1 MGKLAALANS
11 PTRAY
16 ARSAKRNAEG
26 VESPS
31 VRLPSV
37 SRTGG
42 MGLDRDSLSSMKVS
56 ELRTLCKEKGLLI
69 SGKKEELISRL
80 LGEKMPESP
89 PETKVI
95 SSSSEQDKD
104 DAIDRLLSRFESG
117 GEGEPEEVVV
127 ESEPEPV
134 EILEAEV
141 MEADIVEAEIE
152 SEAENDLDL
161 VLESDEEEIIPVTKK
176 PELILD
182 EEEEDAWTGGVIAD
196 ETEPALVAS
205 EIDSDA
211 EEASITITIPSLSS
225 IQFSPK
231 VIAAITISA
240 LILGAIVFSLF
251 MQKDSSFQARTLHY
265 GDSMEFNILSS
276 SIEVEGDDMV
286 AIFRDAAS
294 GPLDDACGELSA
306 NIVSGVGSISIRNGD
321 PADII
326 HPSDK
331 QYSGAVNALDA
342 FGRTHLTAE
351 KVIDHEMNID
361 LSGKTWRDEGE
372 CGTVGWILDDNN
384 LDMTT
389 RTWTDIGDK
398 QLIRTGTDLTIL
410 NSANQATNLEAT
422 TFGLESISG
431 LGVVSS
437 YVFLPLTPLDLYEF
451 FGDESLTSGT
461 TSEAG
466 SEWSWSVGKEIN
478 DNEHG
483 LVYPIS
489 MSHPEFDAC
498 NGHITINMLV
508 KSNAPWPVEQT
519 ANIVIDKNL
528 KSSDCGLI
536 ETSLSDAAI
545 PDGRITISFSMRA
558 VKGGI
563 SSGSTAIE
571 WLVDYTS
578 KPGPGEDRPGTSA
591 QRSWGAAMP
600 DESAIRSWD
609 LESALECTLANY
621 STSGVATAI
630 EQGGYVWRASTIVV
644 NSNIQWNMSWVT
656 EDERA
661 GWTVVEEDN
670 GGCSLIDDENMDDGT
685 VQWNRN
691 AIPETLTMNSLE
703 SRLLSSSRYPGLNM
717 HINDGTGGWGEGVE
731 YGYRLSVTQD
741 NEIFDL
747 IPISLGEGAVTVN
760 VEKSWTDGNNRNH
773 DVVCVMD
780 AENARLLGWYHFWAP
795 PN

>member
-1 MGKLAALANS
+1 MATS
-11 PTRAY
+11 HTRAY

-127 ESEPEPV
+127 ETEPEPV

-152 SEAENDLDL
+152 SEAGGDLDL
-161 VLESDEEEIIPVTKK
+161 VLASDEEELTPVTKK

-182 EEEEDAWTGGVIAD
+182 EEEEDAWTGDVIAD

-231 VIAAITISA
+231 VIAAVTISA

-251 MQKDSSFQARTLHY
+251 MQQDSSFQARNLHY

-410 NSANQATNLEAT
+410 DSENQATNLEAT

>member
-1 MGKLAALANS
+1 
-11 PTRAY
+11 
-16 ARSAKRNAEG
+16 
-26 VESPS
+26 
-31 VRLPSV
+31 
-37 SRTGG
+37 
-42 MGLDRDSLSSMKVS
+42 MGLDRDSLSTMKVS
-56 ELRTLCKEKGLLI
+56 ELRSLCKEKGLLI
-69 SGKKEELISRL
+69 SGKKEELIARL
-80 LGEKMPESP
+80 LGDKAPASTSEN
-89 PETKVI
+89 KVT

-104 DAIDRLLSRFESG
+104 DAIDRLLSRIESG
-117 GEGEPEEVVV
+117 GAGEPLEEVVESAPTPEEV
-127 ESEPEPV
+127 
-134 EILEAEV
+134 IEAEV
-141 MEADIVEAEIE
+141 FEADIVQAETEPHLDEEA
-152 SEAENDLDL
+152 DLF
-161 VLESDEEEIIPVTKK
+161 LESDEEEITPVTKQ

-182 EEEEDAWTGGVIAD
+182 EEEVDAWSGGVIAD
-196 ETEPALVAS
+196 ETEPTLVAS
-205 EIDSDA
+205 EIDLDT

-231 VIAAITISA
+231 VIAAVTISA
-240 LILGAIVFSLF
+240 LILGAIAFTFF
-251 MQKDSSFQARTLHY
+251 MQQDSSFQARTLHY
-265 GDSMEFNILSS
+265 GDSMQFDILSS
-276 SIEVEGDDMV
+276 SIDVEGDDMV

-321 PADII
+321 PANII

-351 KVIDHEMNID
+351 KVINHEMNID

-410 NSANQATNLEAT
+410 DSANQATNLEAT

-478 DNEHG
+478 DNDHG

-508 KSNAPWPVEQT
+508 KSNVPWPVEQT

-563 SSGSTAIE
+563 TSGSTAIE

-703 SRLLSSSRYPGLNM
+703 SRLLSSSRYPGLNT
-717 HINDGTGGWGEGVE
+717 HINDGSGGWDAGVE
-731 YGYRLSVTQD
+731 YGYRLSVTQE
-741 NEIFDL
+741 NEILDL

>member
-1 MGKLAALANS
+1 MATS
-11 PTRAY
+11 HTRAY

-127 ESEPEPV
+127 ETEPEPV

-152 SEAENDLDL
+152 SEAGDDLDL
-161 VLESDEEEIIPVTKK
+161 VLASDEEELTPVTKK

-182 EEEEDAWTGGVIAD
+182 EEEEDAWTGDVIAD

-231 VIAAITISA
+231 VIAAVTISA

-251 MQKDSSFQARTLHY
+251 MQQDSSFQARNLHY

-410 NSANQATNLEAT
+410 DSENQATNLEAT

-703 SRLLSSSRYPGLNM
+703 SRLLSSSRYPGLNI

>member
-1 MGKLAALANS
+1 
-11 PTRAY
+11 
-16 ARSAKRNAEG
+16 
-26 VESPS
+26 
-31 VRLPSV
+31 
-37 SRTGG
+37 

-95 SSSSEQDKD
+95 QSSSEQDKD
-104 DAIDRLLSRFESG
+104 EAIDRLLSRFESG
-117 GEGEPEEVVV
+117 GEGEAEEVAV
-127 ESEPEPV
+127 EIEPEPV

-152 SEAENDLDL
+152 LEAEDDLDL

-251 MQKDSSFQARTLHY
+251 MQQDSSFKARTLHY

-306 NIVSGVGSISIRNGD
+306 NIASGVGRISIRNGD

-361 LSGKTWRDEGE
+361 LRGKTWQDEGE

-508 KSNAPWPVEQT
+508 KSNVPWPVEQT

-563 SSGSTAIE
+563 NSGSTAIE

-717 HINDGTGGWGEGVE
+717 HINDGSGGWGDGVE

-760 VEKSWTDGNNRNH
+760 IEKSWTDGNNRNH

>member
-1 MGKLAALANS
+1 
-11 PTRAY
+11 
-16 ARSAKRNAEG
+16 
-26 VESPS
+26 
-31 VRLPSV
+31 
-37 SRTGG
+37 
-42 MGLDRDSLSSMKVS
+42 MGLDRDSLSTMKVS
-56 ELRTLCKEKGLLI
+56 ELRSLCKEKGLLI
-69 SGKKEELISRL
+69 SGKKEELIARL
-80 LGEKMPESP
+80 LGDKAPASTSEN
-89 PETKVI
+89 KVT

-104 DAIDRLLSRFESG
+104 DAIDRLLSRIESG
-117 GEGEPEEVVV
+117 GAGEPLEEVVESAPIPEEV
-127 ESEPEPV
+127 
-134 EILEAEV
+134 IEAEV
-141 MEADIVEAEIE
+141 FEADIVQAETEPHLDEEA
-152 SEAENDLDL
+152 DLF
-161 VLESDEEEIIPVTKK
+161 LESDEEEITPVTKQ

-182 EEEEDAWTGGVIAD
+182 EEEVDAWSGGVIAD
-196 ETEPALVAS
+196 ETEPTLVAS
-205 EIDSDA
+205 EIDSDT

-231 VIAAITISA
+231 VIAAVTISA
-240 LILGAIVFSLF
+240 LILGAIAFTFF
-251 MQKDSSFQARTLHY
+251 MQQDSSFQARTLHY
-265 GDSMEFNILSS
+265 GDSMQFDILSS
-276 SIEVEGDDMV
+276 SIDVEGDDMV

-321 PADII
+321 PANII

-351 KVIDHEMNID
+351 KVINHEMNID

-389 RTWTDIGDK
+389 RAWTDIGDK

-410 NSANQATNLEAT
+410 NSENQATNLEAT

-451 FGDESLTSGT
+451 FGDESLTSGAK
-461 TSEAG
+461 SEAG
-466 SEWSWSVGKEIN
+466 SEWSWSVDKEIN
-478 DNEHG
+478 DNDHG

-489 MSHPEFDAC
+489 MSHPEFDDC
-498 NGHITINMLV
+498 NGHIRIDMLV
-508 KSNAPWPVEQT
+508 KSNVPWPVEQT
-519 ANIVIDKNL
+519 ANIVIDKSQ

-545 PDGRITISFSMRA
+545 PDGRISISFKMRA
-558 VKGGI
+558 MKGGI
-563 SSGSTAIE
+563 NQGSNAID
-571 WLVDYTS
+571 WLADYTS

-600 DESAIRSWD
+600 DESTIRSWD

-630 EQGGYVWRASTIVV
+630 EQGGYVWSASTNVL
-644 NSNIQWNMSWVT
+644 NSNIRWNMSWVT

-670 GGCSLIDDENMDDGT
+670 GGCSLIDDDNMDDGT

-691 AIPETLTMNSLE
+691 AIPETLTMNLLE
-703 SRLLSSSRYPGLNM
+703 SRLLSSSRYPGLNT
-717 HINDGTGGWGEGVE
+717 HINDGTGGWDDGVE

-741 NEIFDL
+741 NEILDL
-747 IPISLGEGAVTVN
+747 IPINLGEGAVSVN
-760 VEKSWTDGNNRNH
+760 VQKSWTDGNNRNH

>member
-1 MGKLAALANS
+1 
-11 PTRAY
+11 
-16 ARSAKRNAEG
+16 
-26 VESPS
+26 
-31 VRLPSV
+31 
-37 SRTGG
+37 
-42 MGLDRDSLSSMKVS
+42 MGLDRDSLSTMKVS
-56 ELRTLCKEKGLLI
+56 ELRSLCKEKGLLI
-69 SGKKEELISRL
+69 SGKKEELIARL
-80 LGEKMPESP
+80 LGEKAPASTSENKL
-89 PETKVI
+89 T
-95 SSSSEQDKD
+95 SSISEQDKD
-104 DAIDRLLSRFESG
+104 DAIDRLLSRIESG
-117 GEGEPEEVVV
+117 GAGEPLEEVV
-127 ESEPEPV
+127 ESTPTPAEV
-134 EILEAEV
+134 IEAEV
-141 MEADIVEAEIE
+141 FEADIVQAETEPHLDEEA
-152 SEAENDLDL
+152 DLF
-161 VLESDEEEIIPVTKK
+161 LESDEEEITPVTKQ

-182 EEEEDAWTGGVIAD
+182 EEEVDAWSGGVIAD
-196 ETEPALVAS
+196 ETEPTLVAS
-205 EIDSDA
+205 EIDSDT

-231 VIAAITISA
+231 VIAAVTISA
-240 LILGAIVFSLF
+240 LILGAIAFTFF
-251 MQKDSSFQARTLHY
+251 MQQDSSFQARTLHY
-265 GDSMEFNILSS
+265 GDSMQFDILSS
-276 SIEVEGDDMV
+276 SIDVEGDDMV

-321 PADII
+321 PANII

-351 KVIDHEMNID
+351 KVINHEMNID

-389 RTWTDIGDK
+389 RAWTDIGDK

-410 NSANQATNLEAT
+410 NSENQATNLEAT

-451 FGDESLTSGT
+451 FGDESLTSGAK
-461 TSEAG
+461 SEAG
-466 SEWSWSVGKEIN
+466 SEWSWSVDKEIN
-478 DNEHG
+478 DNDHG

-489 MSHPEFDAC
+489 MSHPEFDDC
-498 NGHITINMLV
+498 NGHIRIDMLV
-508 KSNAPWPVEQT
+508 KSNVPWPVEQT
-519 ANIVIDKNL
+519 ANIVIDKSQ

-545 PDGRITISFSMRA
+545 PDGRISISFKMRA
-558 VKGGI
+558 MKGGI
-563 SSGSTAIE
+563 NQGSNAID
-571 WLVDYTS
+571 WLADYTS

-600 DESAIRSWD
+600 DESTIRSWD

-630 EQGGYVWRASTIVV
+630 EQGGYVWSASTNVL
-644 NSNIQWNMSWVT
+644 NSNIRWNMSWVT

-670 GGCSLIDDENMDDGT
+670 GGCSLIDDDNMDDGT

-703 SRLLSSSRYPGLNM
+703 SRLLSSSRYPGLNT
-717 HINDGTGGWGEGVE
+717 HINDGTGGWDDGVE

-741 NEIFDL
+741 NELLDL
-747 IPISLGEGAVTVN
+747 IPINLGEGAVSVN
-760 VEKSWTDGNNRNH
+760 VQKSWTDGNNRNH

>member
-1 MGKLAALANS
+1 
-11 PTRAY
+11 
-16 ARSAKRNAEG
+16 
-26 VESPS
+26 
-31 VRLPSV
+31 
-37 SRTGG
+37 
-42 MGLDRDSLSSMKVS
+42 MGLDRDSLSTMKVS
-56 ELRTLCKEKGLLI
+56 ELRSLCKEKGLLI
-69 SGKKEELISRL
+69 SGKKEELIARL
-80 LGEKMPESP
+80 LGEQATSISSES
-89 PETKVI
+89 KVN
-95 SSSSEQDKD
+95 SSSSEKDKD
-104 DAIDRLLSRFESG
+104 DAIDRLLSRIESG
-117 GEGEPEEVVV
+117 GAGEPLEEVV
-127 ESEPEPV
+127 ESAPIPAEV
-134 EILEAEV
+134 IEAEV
-141 MEADIVEAEIE
+141 IEADIVEAETE
-152 SEAENDLDL
+152 PHLDENADLF
-161 VLESDEEEIIPVTKK
+161 LESHEEETTPVTKQ

-182 EEEEDAWTGGVIAD
+182 EEEVDSWSGGVLAD
-196 ETEPALVAS
+196 ETEPTLVAS
-205 EIDSDA
+205 EIDSDT

-231 VIAAITISA
+231 VIAAVTISA
-240 LILGAIVFSLF
+240 LILGAIAFTFF
-251 MQKDSSFQARTLHY
+251 MQQDSSFQARTLHY
-265 GDSMEFNILSS
+265 GDSMQFDILSS
-276 SIEVEGDDMV
+276 SIDVEGDDMV

-321 PADII
+321 PANII

-351 KVIDHEMNID
+351 KVINHEMNID

-389 RTWTDIGDK
+389 RAWTDIGDK

-410 NSANQATNLEAT
+410 NSENQATNLEAT

-451 FGDESLTSGT
+451 FGDESLTSGAK
-461 TSEAG
+461 SEAG
-466 SEWSWSVGKEIN
+466 SEWSWSVDKEIN
-478 DNEHG
+478 DNDHG

-489 MSHPEFDAC
+489 MSHPEFDDC
-498 NGHITINMLV
+498 NGHIRIDMLV
-508 KSNAPWPVEQT
+508 KSNVPWPVEQT
-519 ANIVIDKNL
+519 ANIVIDKSQ

-545 PDGRITISFSMRA
+545 PDGRISISFKMRA
-558 VKGGI
+558 MKGGI
-563 SSGSTAIE
+563 NQGSNAID
-571 WLVDYTS
+571 WLADYTS

-600 DESAIRSWD
+600 DESTIRSWD

-621 STSGVATAI
+621 TTSGVATAI
-630 EQGGYVWRASTIVV
+630 EQGGYVWSASTNVL
-644 NSNIQWNMSWVT
+644 NSNIRWNMSWVT

-670 GGCSLIDDENMDDGT
+670 GGCSLIDDDNMDDGT

-703 SRLLSSSRYPGLNM
+703 SRLLSASRYPGLNT
-717 HINDGTGGWGEGVE
+717 HINDGTGGWDDGVE

-741 NEIFDL
+741 NEILDL
-747 IPISLGEGAVTVN
+747 IPINLGEGAVSVN
-760 VEKSWTDGNNRNH
+760 VQKSWTDGNNRNH

>member
-1 MGKLAALANS
+1 
-11 PTRAY
+11 
-16 ARSAKRNAEG
+16 
-26 VESPS
+26 
-31 VRLPSV
+31 
-37 SRTGG
+37 
-42 MGLDRDSLSSMKVS
+42 MGLDRDSLSTMKVS
-56 ELRTLCKEKGLLI
+56 ELRSLCKEKGLLI
-69 SGKKEELISRL
+69 SGKKEELIARL
-80 LGEKMPESP
+80 LGEKATSISSES
-89 PETKVI
+89 KVN
-95 SSSSEQDKD
+95 SSSSEKDKD
-104 DAIDRLLSRFESG
+104 DAIDRLLSRIESRG
-117 GEGEPEEVVV
+117 AGEPLEEVV
-127 ESEPEPV
+127 ESAPIPAEV
-134 EILEAEV
+134 IEAEV
-141 MEADIVEAEIE
+141 IEADIVEAETE
-152 SEAENDLDL
+152 PHLDENADLF
-161 VLESDEEEIIPVTKK
+161 LESHEEETTPVTKQ

-182 EEEEDAWTGGVIAD
+182 EEEVDSWSGGVLAD
-196 ETEPALVAS
+196 ETEPTLVAS
-205 EIDSDA
+205 EIDSDT

-231 VIAAITISA
+231 VIAAVTISA
-240 LILGAIVFSLF
+240 LILGAIAFTFF
-251 MQKDSSFQARTLHY
+251 MQQDSSFQARTLHY
-265 GDSMEFNILSS
+265 GDSMQFDILSS
-276 SIEVEGDDMV
+276 SIDVEGDDMV
-286 AIFRDAAS
+286 SIFRDAAS

-321 PADII
+321 PANII

-351 KVIDHEMNID
+351 KVINHEMNID

-389 RTWTDIGDK
+389 RAWTDIGDK

-410 NSANQATNLEAT
+410 NSENQATNLEAT

-451 FGDESLTSGT
+451 FGDESLTSGAK
-461 TSEAG
+461 SEAG
-466 SEWSWSVGKEIN
+466 SEWSWSVDKEIN
-478 DNEHG
+478 DNDHG

-489 MSHPEFDAC
+489 MSHPEFDDC
-498 NGHITINMLV
+498 NGHIRIDMLV
-508 KSNAPWPVEQT
+508 KSNVPWPVEQT
-519 ANIVIDKNL
+519 ANIVIDKSQ

-545 PDGRITISFSMRA
+545 PDGRISISFKMRA
-558 VKGGI
+558 MKGGI
-563 SSGSTAIE
+563 NQGSNAID

-600 DESAIRSWD
+600 DESSIRSWD

-621 STSGVATAI
+621 STSGVAVAI
-630 EQGGYVWRASTIVV
+630 EQGGYVWSASTNVV
-644 NSNIQWNMSWVT
+644 NSNIRWNMSWVT

-661 GWTVVEEDN
+661 GWTVVEEDS

-703 SRLLSSSRYPGLNM
+703 SRLLSASRYPGLNT
-717 HINDGTGGWGEGVE
+717 HINDGSGGWDDGVE

-741 NEIFDL
+741 NEILDL
-747 IPISLGEGAVTVN
+747 IPINLGEGAVSVN
-760 VEKSWTDGNNRNH
+760 VQKSWTDGNNRNH

-780 AENARLLGWYHFWAP
+780 AENARLLGWYHFWTP

>member
-1 MGKLAALANS
+1 
-11 PTRAY
+11 
-16 ARSAKRNAEG
+16 
-26 VESPS
+26 
-31 VRLPSV
+31 
-37 SRTGG
+37 
-42 MGLDRDSLSSMKVS
+42 MGLDRDSLSTMKVS
-56 ELRTLCKEKGLLI
+56 ELRSLCKEKGLLI
-69 SGKKEELISRL
+69 SGKKEELIARL
-80 LGEKMPESP
+80 LGDKAPASTSEN
-89 PETKVI
+89 KVT

-104 DAIDRLLSRFESG
+104 DAIDRLLSRIESG
-117 GEGEPEEVVV
+117 GAGESLEEVVESAPTPEEV
-127 ESEPEPV
+127 
-134 EILEAEV
+134 IEAEV
-141 MEADIVEAEIE
+141 FEADIVQAETEPHLDEEA
-152 SEAENDLDL
+152 DLF
-161 VLESDEEEIIPVTKK
+161 LESDEEEITPVTKQ

-182 EEEEDAWTGGVIAD
+182 EEEVDAWSGGVIAD
-196 ETEPALVAS
+196 ETEPTLVAS
-205 EIDSDA
+205 EIDLDT

-231 VIAAITISA
+231 VIAAVTISA
-240 LILGAIVFSLF
+240 LILGAIAFTFF
-251 MQKDSSFQARTLHY
+251 MQQDSSFQARTLHY
-265 GDSMEFNILSS
+265 GDSMQFDILSS
-276 SIEVEGDDMV
+276 SIDVEGDDMV

-321 PADII
+321 PANII

-351 KVIDHEMNID
+351 KVINHEMNID

-389 RTWTDIGDK
+389 RAWTDIGDK
-398 QLIRTGTDLTIL
+398 QLIRTGTDLTVL
-410 NSANQATNLEAT
+410 NSENQATNLEAT

-451 FGDESLTSGT
+451 FGDESLTSGAK
-461 TSEAG
+461 SEAG
-466 SEWSWSVGKEIN
+466 SEWSWSVDKEIN
-478 DNEHG
+478 DNDHG

-489 MSHPEFDAC
+489 MSHPEFDDC
-498 NGHITINMLV
+498 NGHIRIDMLV
-508 KSNAPWPVEQT
+508 KSNVPWPVEQT
-519 ANIVIDKNL
+519 ANIVIDKSQ

-545 PDGRITISFSMRA
+545 PDGRISISFKMRA
-558 VKGGI
+558 MKGGI
-563 SSGSTAIE
+563 NQGSNAID
-571 WLVDYTS
+571 WLADYTS

-600 DESAIRSWD
+600 DESTIRSWD

-630 EQGGYVWRASTIVV
+630 EQGGYVWSASTNVL
-644 NSNIQWNMSWVT
+644 NSNIRWNMSWVT

-670 GGCSLIDDENMDDGT
+670 GGCSLIDDDNMDDGT

-703 SRLLSSSRYPGLNM
+703 SRLLSSSRYPGLNT
-717 HINDGTGGWGEGVE
+717 HINDGTGGWDDGVE

-741 NEIFDL
+741 NEILDL
-747 IPISLGEGAVTVN
+747 IPINLGEGAVSVN
-760 VEKSWTDGNNRNH
+760 VQKSWTDGNNRNH

-795 PN
+795 PD

>member
-1 MGKLAALANS
+1 M
-11 PTRAY
+11 
-16 ARSAKRNAEG
+16 
-26 VESPS
+26 
-31 VRLPSV
+31 
-37 SRTGG
+37 
-42 MGLDRDSLSSMKVS
+42 
-56 ELRTLCKEKGLLI
+56 
-69 SGKKEELISRL
+69 
-80 LGEKMPESP
+80 
-89 PETKVI
+89 
-95 SSSSEQDKD
+95 
-104 DAIDRLLSRFESG
+104 
-117 GEGEPEEVVV
+117 
-127 ESEPEPV
+127 
-134 EILEAEV
+134 
-141 MEADIVEAEIE
+141 
-152 SEAENDLDL
+152 
-161 VLESDEEEIIPVTKK
+161 
-176 PELILD
+176 
-182 EEEEDAWTGGVIAD
+182 IAD

-251 MQKDSSFQARTLHY
+251 MQQDSSFKARTLHY

-372 CGTVGWILDDNN
+372 CGTVGWFLDDNN

-410 NSANQATNLEAT
+410 DSENQATNLEAT

-508 KSNAPWPVEQT
+508 KSNVPWPVEQT

-600 DESAIRSWD
+600 DESAIRSWE

>member
-1 MGKLAALANS
+1 
-11 PTRAY
+11 
-16 ARSAKRNAEG
+16 
-26 VESPS
+26 
-31 VRLPSV
+31 
-37 SRTGG
+37 
-42 MGLDRDSLSSMKVS
+42 MGLDRDSLSTMKVS
-56 ELRTLCKEKGLLI
+56 ELRSLCKEKGLLI
-69 SGKKEELISRL
+69 SGKKEELIARL
-80 LGEKMPESP
+80 LGEKAPASTSENKL
-89 PETKVI
+89 T

-104 DAIDRLLSRFESG
+104 DAIDRLLSRIESG
-117 GEGEPEEVVV
+117 GAGEPLEEVVESAPTPEEV
-127 ESEPEPV
+127 
-134 EILEAEV
+134 IEAEV
-141 MEADIVEAEIE
+141 FEADIVQAETEPHLDEEA
-152 SEAENDLDL
+152 DLF
-161 VLESDEEEIIPVTKK
+161 LESDEEEITPVTKQ

-182 EEEEDAWTGGVIAD
+182 EEEVDAWSGGVIAD
-196 ETEPALVAS
+196 ETEPTLLAS
-205 EIDSDA
+205 EIDSDT

-231 VIAAITISA
+231 VIAAVTISA
-240 LILGAIVFSLF
+240 LILGAIAFTFF
-251 MQKDSSFQARTLHY
+251 MQQDSSFQARTLHY
-265 GDSMEFNILSS
+265 GDSMQFDILSS
-276 SIEVEGDDMV
+276 SIDVEGDDMV

-321 PADII
+321 PANII

-351 KVIDHEMNID
+351 KVINHEMNID

-389 RTWTDIGDK
+389 RAWTDIGDK

-410 NSANQATNLEAT
+410 NSENQATNLEAT

-451 FGDESLTSGT
+451 FGDESLTSGAK
-461 TSEAG
+461 SEAG
-466 SEWSWSVGKEIN
+466 SEWSWSVDKEIN
-478 DNEHG
+478 DNDHG

-489 MSHPEFDAC
+489 MSHPEFDDC
-498 NGHITINMLV
+498 NGHIRIDMLV
-508 KSNAPWPVEQT
+508 KSNVPWPVEQT
-519 ANIVIDKNL
+519 ANIVIDKSQ

-545 PDGRITISFSMRA
+545 PDGRISISFKMRA
-558 VKGGI
+558 MKGGI
-563 SSGSTAIE
+563 NQGSNAID
-571 WLVDYTS
+571 WLADYTS

-600 DESAIRSWD
+600 DESTIRSWD

-630 EQGGYVWRASTIVV
+630 EQGGYVWSASTNVL
-644 NSNIQWNMSWVT
+644 NSNIRWNMSWVT

-670 GGCSLIDDENMDDGT
+670 GGCSLIDDDNMDDGT

-703 SRLLSSSRYPGLNM
+703 SRLLSSSRYPGLNT
-717 HINDGTGGWGEGVE
+717 HINDGTGGWDDGVE

-741 NEIFDL
+741 NEILDL
-747 IPISLGEGAVTVN
+747 IPINLGEGAVSVN
-760 VEKSWTDGNNRNH
+760 VQKSWTDGNNRNH

>member
-1 MGKLAALANS
+1 MRTY
-11 PTRAY
+11 P
-16 ARSAKRNAEG
+16 RSAKRNAEG

-56 ELRTLCKEKGLLI
+56 ELRTLCKEKGVLI
-69 SGKKEELISRL
+69 SGNKEELISRL
-80 LGEKMPESP
+80 LGDKMPESP

-117 GEGEPEEVVV
+117 GEGGPQEVAVETEPET
-127 ESEPEPV
+127 V
-134 EILEAEV
+134 EILEQEV
-141 MEADIVEAEIE
+141 MEADLIQAEIE
-152 SEAENDLDL
+152 SEAEDELDL
-161 VLESDEEEIIPVTKK
+161 VLESADEEITSVTKK

-182 EEEEDAWTGGVIAD
+182 EEEEDAWAGGVIAD
-196 ETEPALVAS
+196 ETELALVAS
-205 EIDSDA
+205 EIDSDV
-211 EEASITITIPSLSS
+211 EQASITITIPRLSS

-240 LILGAIVFSLF
+240 LILGAIGFTFF
-251 MQKDSSFQARTLHY
+251 MQQDSSFQARTLHY

-276 SIEVEGDDMV
+276 SIDVEGDDMV

-306 NIVSGVGSISIRNGD
+306 NIASGVGSISIRNGD

-372 CGTVGWILDDNN
+372 CGTVGWFLDDNN

-410 NSANQATNLEAT
+410 DSENQATNLEAT

-508 KSNAPWPVEQT
+508 KSNVPWPVEQN

-558 VKGGI
+558 VKSGI
-563 SSGSTAIE
+563 NSGSTAIE

-609 LESALECTLANY
+609 LEAALECTLANY
-621 STSGVATAI
+621 STSGVSTAI

-670 GGCSLIDDENMDDGT
+670 GFCSLIDDENMDDGT

-703 SRLLSSSRYPGLNM
+703 SRLLSSSRYPGLNL
-717 HINDGTGGWGEGVE
+717 HINDGSGGWGEGVE

-741 NEIFDL
+741 NEILDL

-773 DVVCVMD
+773 DVVCIMD

>member
-1 MGKLAALANS
+1 
-11 PTRAY
+11 
-16 ARSAKRNAEG
+16 
-26 VESPS
+26 
-31 VRLPSV
+31 
-37 SRTGG
+37 
-42 MGLDRDSLSSMKVS
+42 MGLDRDSLSTMKVS
-56 ELRTLCKEKGLLI
+56 ELRSLCKEKGLLI
-69 SGKKEELISRL
+69 SGKKEELIARL
-80 LGEKMPESP
+80 LGDKAPASTSEN
-89 PETKVI
+89 KVT

-104 DAIDRLLSRFESG
+104 DAIDRLLSRIESG
-117 GEGEPEEVVV
+117 GAGEPLEEVVESAPTPEEV
-127 ESEPEPV
+127 
-134 EILEAEV
+134 IEAEV
-141 MEADIVEAEIE
+141 FEADIVQAETEPHLDEEA
-152 SEAENDLDL
+152 DLF
-161 VLESDEEEIIPVTKK
+161 LESDEEEITPVTKQ

-182 EEEEDAWTGGVIAD
+182 EEEVDAWSGGVIAD
-196 ETEPALVAS
+196 ETEPTLVAS
-205 EIDSDA
+205 EIDSDT
-211 EEASITITIPSLSS
+211 EEASITITIPSFSS

-231 VIAAITISA
+231 VIAAVTISA
-240 LILGAIVFSLF
+240 LILGAIAFTFF
-251 MQKDSSFQARTLHY
+251 MQQDSSFQARTLHY
-265 GDSMEFNILSS
+265 GDSMQFDILSS
-276 SIEVEGDDMV
+276 SIDVEGDDMV

-321 PADII
+321 PANII

-351 KVIDHEMNID
+351 KVINHEMNID

-389 RTWTDIGDK
+389 RAWTDIGDK

-410 NSANQATNLEAT
+410 NSENQATNLEAT

-451 FGDESLTSGT
+451 FGDESLTSGAK
-461 TSEAG
+461 SEAG
-466 SEWSWSVGKEIN
+466 SEWSWSVDKEIN
-478 DNEHG
+478 DNDHG

-489 MSHPEFDAC
+489 MSHPEFDDC
-498 NGHITINMLV
+498 NGHIRIDMLV
-508 KSNAPWPVEQT
+508 KSNVPWPVEQT
-519 ANIVIDKNL
+519 ANIVIDKSQ

-545 PDGRITISFSMRA
+545 PDGRISISFKMRA
-558 VKGGI
+558 MKGGI
-563 SSGSTAIE
+563 NQGSNAID
-571 WLVDYTS
+571 WLADYTS

-600 DESAIRSWD
+600 DESTIRSWD

-630 EQGGYVWRASTIVV
+630 EQGGYVWSASTNVL
-644 NSNIQWNMSWVT
+644 NSNIRWNMSWVT

-670 GGCSLIDDENMDDGT
+670 GGCSLIDDDNMDDGT

-703 SRLLSSSRYPGLNM
+703 SRLLSSSRYPGLNT
-717 HINDGTGGWGEGVE
+717 HINDGTGGWDDGVE

-741 NEIFDL
+741 NEILDL
-747 IPISLGEGAVTVN
+747 IPINLGEGAVSVN
-760 VEKSWTDGNNRNH
+760 VQKSWTDGNNRNH

>member
-1 MGKLAALANS
+1 MRTY
-11 PTRAY
+11 P
-16 ARSAKRNAEG
+16 RSAKRNAEG

-56 ELRTLCKEKGLLI
+56 ELRTLCKEKGVLI
-69 SGKKEELISRL
+69 SGNKEELISRL
-80 LGEKMPESP
+80 LGDKMPESP
-89 PETKVI
+89 PESKVI

-117 GEGEPEEVVV
+117 GEGGPQEVAVETEPET
-127 ESEPEPV
+127 V
-134 EILEAEV
+134 EILEQEV
-141 MEADIVEAEIE
+141 MEADLIQAEIE
-152 SEAENDLDL
+152 SEAEDELDL
-161 VLESDEEEIIPVTKK
+161 VLESADEEITSVTKK

-182 EEEEDAWTGGVIAD
+182 EEEEDAWAGGVIAD
-196 ETEPALVAS
+196 ETELALVAS
-205 EIDSDA
+205 EIDSDV
-211 EEASITITIPSLSS
+211 EQASITITIPRLSS

-240 LILGAIVFSLF
+240 LILGAIGFTFF
-251 MQKDSSFQARTLHY
+251 MQQDSSFQARTLHY

-276 SIEVEGDDMV
+276 SIDVEGDDMV

-306 NIVSGVGSISIRNGD
+306 NIASGVGSISIRNGD

-372 CGTVGWILDDNN
+372 CGTVGWFLDDNN

-410 NSANQATNLEAT
+410 DSENQATNLEAT

-508 KSNAPWPVEQT
+508 KSNVPWPVEQN

-558 VKGGI
+558 VKSGI
-563 SSGSTAIE
+563 NSGSTAIE

-609 LESALECTLANY
+609 LEAALECTLANY
-621 STSGVATAI
+621 STSGVSTAI

-656 EDERA
+656 EDESA

-703 SRLLSSSRYPGLNM
+703 SRLLSSSRYPGLNL
-717 HINDGTGGWGEGVE
+717 HINDGSGGWGEGVE

-741 NEIFDL
+741 NEILDL

-773 DVVCVMD
+773 DVVCIMD

>member
-1 MGKLAALANS
+1 
-11 PTRAY
+11 
-16 ARSAKRNAEG
+16 
-26 VESPS
+26 
-31 VRLPSV
+31 
-37 SRTGG
+37 
-42 MGLDRDSLSSMKVS
+42 MGLDRDSLSTMKVS
-56 ELRTLCKEKGLLI
+56 ELRSLCKEKGLLI
-69 SGKKEELISRL
+69 SGKKEELIARL
-80 LGEKMPESP
+80 LGGKAPASTSEN
-89 PETKVI
+89 KVT

-104 DAIDRLLSRFESG
+104 DAIDRLLSRIESG
-117 GEGEPEEVVV
+117 GAGEPLEEVVESAPTPEEV
-127 ESEPEPV
+127 
-134 EILEAEV
+134 IEAEV
-141 MEADIVEAEIE
+141 FEADIVQAETE
-152 SEAENDLDL
+152 PHLDDEDDLF
-161 VLESDEEEIIPVTKK
+161 LESDEEEITPVTKQ

-182 EEEEDAWTGGVIAD
+182 EEEVDAWSGGVIAD
-196 ETEPALVAS
+196 ETEPTLVAS
-205 EIDSDA
+205 EIDSDTK
-211 EEASITITIPSLSS
+211 EASITITIPSLSS

-231 VIAAITISA
+231 VIAAVTISA
-240 LILGAIVFSLF
+240 LILGAIAFTFF
-251 MQKDSSFQARTLHY
+251 MQQDSSFQARTLHY
-265 GDSMEFNILSS
+265 GDSMQFDILSS
-276 SIEVEGDDMV
+276 SIDVEGDDMV

-321 PADII
+321 PANII

-351 KVIDHEMNID
+351 KVINHEMNID

-389 RTWTDIGDK
+389 RAWTDIGDK

-410 NSANQATNLEAT
+410 NSENQATNLEAT

-451 FGDESLTSGT
+451 FGDESLTSGAK
-461 TSEAG
+461 SEAG
-466 SEWSWSVGKEIN
+466 SEWSWSVDKEIN
-478 DNEHG
+478 DNDHG

-489 MSHPEFDAC
+489 MSHPEFDDC
-498 NGHITINMLV
+498 NGHIRIDMLV
-508 KSNAPWPVEQT
+508 KSNVPWPVEQT
-519 ANIVIDKNL
+519 ANIVIDKSQ

-545 PDGRITISFSMRA
+545 PDGRISISFKMRA
-558 VKGGI
+558 MKGGI
-563 SSGSTAIE
+563 NQGSNAID

-600 DESAIRSWD
+600 DESTIRSWD

-630 EQGGYVWRASTIVV
+630 EQGGYVWSASTNVL
-644 NSNIQWNMSWVT
+644 NTNIRWNMSWVT

-670 GGCSLIDDENMDDGT
+670 GGCSLIDDDNMDDGT

-703 SRLLSSSRYPGLNM
+703 SRLLSSSRYPGLNT
-717 HINDGTGGWGEGVE
+717 HINDGTGGWDDGVE

-741 NEIFDL
+741 NEILDL
-747 IPISLGEGAVTVN
+747 IPINLGEGAVSVN
-760 VEKSWTDGNNRNH
+760 IQKSWTDGNNRNH

>member
-1 MGKLAALANS
+1 
-11 PTRAY
+11 
-16 ARSAKRNAEG
+16 
-26 VESPS
+26 
-31 VRLPSV
+31 
-37 SRTGG
+37 
-42 MGLDRDSLSSMKVS
+42 MGLDRDSLSTMKVS
-56 ELRTLCKEKGLLI
+56 ELRSLCKEKGLLI
-69 SGKKEELISRL
+69 SGKKEELIARL
-80 LGEKMPESP
+80 LGDKAPASTSEN
-89 PETKVI
+89 KVT

-104 DAIDRLLSRFESG
+104 DAIDRLLSRIESG
-117 GEGEPEEVVV
+117 GAGESLEEVVESAPTPEEV
-127 ESEPEPV
+127 
-134 EILEAEV
+134 IEAEV
-141 MEADIVEAEIE
+141 FEADIVQAETE
-152 SEAENDLDL
+152 PHLDEGADLF
-161 VLESDEEEIIPVTKK
+161 LESDEEEITPVTKQ

-182 EEEEDAWTGGVIAD
+182 EEEVDAWSGGVIAD
-196 ETEPALVAS
+196 ETEPTLVAS
-205 EIDSDA
+205 EIDSDT

-231 VIAAITISA
+231 VIAAVTISA
-240 LILGAIVFSLF
+240 LILGAIAFTFF
-251 MQKDSSFQARTLHY
+251 MQQDSSFQARTLHY
-265 GDSMEFNILSS
+265 GDSMQFDILSS
-276 SIEVEGDDMV
+276 SIDVEGDDMV
-286 AIFRDAAS
+286 SIFRDAAS

-321 PADII
+321 PANII

-351 KVIDHEMNID
+351 KVINHEMNID

-389 RTWTDIGDK
+389 RAWTDIGDK

-410 NSANQATNLEAT
+410 NSENQATNLEAT

-451 FGDESLTSGT
+451 FGDESLTSGAK
-461 TSEAG
+461 SEAG
-466 SEWSWSVGKEIN
+466 SEWSWSVDKEIN
-478 DNEHG
+478 DNDHG

-489 MSHPEFDAC
+489 MSHPEFDDC
-498 NGHITINMLV
+498 NGHIRIDMLV
-508 KSNAPWPVEQT
+508 KSNVPWPVEQT
-519 ANIVIDKNL
+519 ANIVIDKSQ

-545 PDGRITISFSMRA
+545 PDGRISISFKMRA
-558 VKGGI
+558 MKGGI
-563 SSGSTAIE
+563 NQGSNAID

-600 DESAIRSWD
+600 DESSIRSWD

-621 STSGVATAI
+621 TTSGVATAI
-630 EQGGYVWRASTIVV
+630 EQGGYVWSASTNVL
-644 NSNIQWNMSWVT
+644 NSNIRWNMSWVT

-670 GGCSLIDDENMDDGT
+670 GGCSLIDDDNMDDGT

-703 SRLLSSSRYPGLNM
+703 SRLLSSSRYPGLNT
-717 HINDGTGGWGEGVE
+717 HINDGTGGWDDGVE

-741 NEIFDL
+741 NEILDL
-747 IPISLGEGAVTVN
+747 IPINLGEGAVSVN
-760 VEKSWTDGNNRNH
+760 VQKSWTDGNNRNH

>member
-1 MGKLAALANS
+1 
-11 PTRAY
+11 
-16 ARSAKRNAEG
+16 
-26 VESPS
+26 
-31 VRLPSV
+31 
-37 SRTGG
+37 
-42 MGLDRDSLSSMKVS
+42 MGLDRDSLSTMKVS
-56 ELRTLCKEKGLLI
+56 ELRSLCKEKGLLI
-69 SGKKEELISRL
+69 SGKKEELIARL
-80 LGEKMPESP
+80 LGDKAPASTSEN
-89 PETKVI
+89 KVT

-104 DAIDRLLSRFESG
+104 DAIDRLLSRIESG
-117 GEGEPEEVVV
+117 GAGESLEEVVESAPTPEEV
-127 ESEPEPV
+127 
-134 EILEAEV
+134 IEAEV
-141 MEADIVEAEIE
+141 FEADIVQAEIE
-152 SEAENDLDL
+152 PHLDEEDDLF
-161 VLESDEEEIIPVTKK
+161 LESDEEEITPLTKQ

-182 EEEEDAWTGGVIAD
+182 EEEVDAWSGGVIAD
-196 ETEPALVAS
+196 EIEPTLVAS
-205 EIDSDA
+205 EIDSDT

-231 VIAAITISA
+231 VIAAVTISA
-240 LILGAIVFSLF
+240 LILGAIAFTFF
-251 MQKDSSFQARTLHY
+251 MQQDSSFQARTLHY
-265 GDSMEFNILSS
+265 GDSMQFDILSS
-276 SIEVEGDDMV
+276 SIDVEGDDMV

-321 PADII
+321 PANII

-351 KVIDHEMNID
+351 KVINHEMNID

-389 RTWTDIGDK
+389 RAWTDIGDK

-410 NSANQATNLEAT
+410 NSENQATNLEAT

-451 FGDESLTSGT
+451 FGDESLTSGAK
-461 TSEAG
+461 SEAG
-466 SEWSWSVGKEIN
+466 SEWSWSVDKEIN
-478 DNEHG
+478 DNDHG

-489 MSHPEFDAC
+489 MSHPEFDDC
-498 NGHITINMLV
+498 NGHIRIDMLV
-508 KSNAPWPVEQT
+508 KSNVPWPVEQT
-519 ANIVIDKNL
+519 ANIVIDKSQ

-545 PDGRITISFSMRA
+545 PDGRISISFKMRA
-558 VKGGI
+558 MKGGI
-563 SSGSTAIE
+563 NQGSNAID
-571 WLVDYTS
+571 WLADYTS
-578 KPGPGEDRPGTSA
+578 KPGLVKIDLALVPRGLGVLLCQMKAPLGHGTLSLP
-591 QRSWGAAMP
+591 WN
-600 DESAIRSWD
+600 
-609 LESALECTLANY
+609 ALFANY

-630 EQGGYVWRASTIVV
+630 EQGGYVWSASTNVL
-644 NSNIQWNMSWVT
+644 NSNIRWNMSWVT

-670 GGCSLIDDENMDDGT
+670 GGCSLIDDDNMDDGT

-703 SRLLSSSRYPGLNM
+703 SRLLSSSRYPGLNT
-717 HINDGTGGWGEGVE
+717 HINDGTGGWDDGVE

-741 NEIFDL
+741 NEILDL
-747 IPISLGEGAVTVN
+747 IPINLGEGAVSVN
-760 VEKSWTDGNNRNH
+760 VQKSWTDGNNRNH

>member
-1 MGKLAALANS
+1 
-11 PTRAY
+11 
-16 ARSAKRNAEG
+16 
-26 VESPS
+26 
-31 VRLPSV
+31 
-37 SRTGG
+37 
-42 MGLDRDSLSSMKVS
+42 MGLDRDSLSTMKVS
-56 ELRTLCKEKGLLI
+56 ELRSLCKEKGLLI
-69 SGKKEELISRL
+69 SGKKEELIARL
-80 LGEKMPESP
+80 LGEKATSISSES
-89 PETKVI
+89 KVN
-95 SSSSEQDKD
+95 SSSSEKDKD
-104 DAIDRLLSRFESG
+104 DAIDRLLSRIESG
-117 GEGEPEEVVV
+117 GAGEPLEEVV
-127 ESEPEPV
+127 ESAPTPAEV
-134 EILEAEV
+134 IEAEV
-141 MEADIVEAEIE
+141 IEADIVEAETE
-152 SEAENDLDL
+152 PHLDENADLF
-161 VLESDEEEIIPVTKK
+161 LESHEEETTPVTKQ

-182 EEEEDAWTGGVIAD
+182 EEEVDSWSGGVLAD
-196 ETEPALVAS
+196 ETEPTLVAS
-205 EIDSDA
+205 EIDSDT

-231 VIAAITISA
+231 VIAAVTISA
-240 LILGAIVFSLF
+240 LILGAIAFTFF
-251 MQKDSSFQARTLHY
+251 MQQDSSFQARTLHY
-265 GDSMEFNILSS
+265 GDSMQFDILSS
-276 SIEVEGDDMV
+276 SIDVEGDDMV

-321 PADII
+321 PANII

-351 KVIDHEMNID
+351 KVINHEMNID

-389 RTWTDIGDK
+389 RAWTDIGDK
-398 QLIRTGTDLTIL
+398 QLIRTSTDLTIL
-410 NSANQATNLEAT
+410 NSENQATNLEAT

-451 FGDESLTSGT
+451 FGDESLTSGAK
-461 TSEAG
+461 SEAG
-466 SEWSWSVGKEIN
+466 SEWSWSVDKEIN
-478 DNEHG
+478 DNDHG

-489 MSHPEFDAC
+489 MSHPEFDDC
-498 NGHITINMLV
+498 NGHIRIDMLV
-508 KSNAPWPVEQT
+508 KSNVPWPVEQT
-519 ANIVIDKNL
+519 ANIVIDKSQ

-545 PDGRITISFSMRA
+545 PDGRISISFKMRA
-558 VKGGI
+558 MKGGI
-563 SSGSTAIE
+563 NQGSNAID
-571 WLVDYTS
+571 WLADYTS

-600 DESAIRSWD
+600 DESTIRSWD

-630 EQGGYVWRASTIVV
+630 EQGGYVWSASTNVL
-644 NSNIQWNMSWVT
+644 NTNIRWNMSWVT

-670 GGCSLIDDENMDDGT
+670 GGCSLIDDDNMDDGT

-703 SRLLSSSRYPGLNM
+703 SRLLSSSRYPGLNT
-717 HINDGTGGWGEGVE
+717 HINDGTGGWDEGVE

-741 NEIFDL
+741 NEILDL
-747 IPISLGEGAVTVN
+747 IPINLGEGAVSVN
-760 VEKSWTDGNNRNH
+760 IQKSWTDGNNRNH

>member
-1 MGKLAALANS
+1 
-11 PTRAY
+11 
-16 ARSAKRNAEG
+16 
-26 VESPS
+26 
-31 VRLPSV
+31 
-37 SRTGG
+37 
-42 MGLDRDSLSSMKVS
+42 MGLDRDSLSTMKVS
-56 ELRTLCKEKGLLI
+56 QLRSLCKEKGLLI
-69 SGKKEELISRL
+69 SGKKEELIARL
-80 LGEKMPESP
+80 LGEKAPASTSENKL
-89 PETKVI
+89 T

-104 DAIDRLLSRFESG
+104 DAIDRLLSRIESG
-117 GEGEPEEVVV
+117 GAGEPLEEVV
-127 ESEPEPV
+127 ESTPTSAEV
-134 EILEAEV
+134 IEAEV
-141 MEADIVEAEIE
+141 IEADIVQVETEPHLDEDA
-152 SEAENDLDL
+152 DLF
-161 VLESDEEEIIPVTKK
+161 LESDEEEITPVTKQ

-182 EEEEDAWTGGVIAD
+182 EEEVDAWSGGVIAD
-196 ETEPALVAS
+196 ETEPTLLAS
-205 EIDSDA
+205 EIDSDT
-211 EEASITITIPSLSS
+211 EQASITITIPSLSS

-231 VIAAITISA
+231 VIAAVTISA
-240 LILGAIVFSLF
+240 LILGAIAFTFFV
-251 MQKDSSFQARTLHY
+251 QQDSSFQARTLHY
-265 GDSMEFNILSS
+265 GDSMQFDILSS
-276 SIEVEGDDMV
+276 SIDVEGDDMV

-321 PADII
+321 PANII

-351 KVIDHEMNID
+351 KVINHEMNID

-389 RTWTDIGDK
+389 RAWTDIGDK

-410 NSANQATNLEAT
+410 NSENQATNLEAT

-451 FGDESLTSGT
+451 FGDESLTSGAK
-461 TSEAG
+461 SEAG
-466 SEWSWSVGKEIN
+466 SEWSWSVDKEIN
-478 DNEHG
+478 DNDHG

-489 MSHPEFDAC
+489 MSHPEFDDC
-498 NGHITINMLV
+498 NGHIRIDMLV
-508 KSNAPWPVEQT
+508 KSNVPWPVEQT
-519 ANIVIDKNL
+519 ANIVIDKSQ

-545 PDGRITISFSMRA
+545 PDGRISISFKMRA
-558 VKGGI
+558 MKGGI
-563 SSGSTAIE
+563 NQGSNAID
-571 WLVDYTS
+571 WLADYTS

-600 DESAIRSWD
+600 DESTIRSWD

-630 EQGGYVWRASTIVV
+630 EQGGYVWSASTNVL
-644 NSNIQWNMSWVT
+644 NSNIRWNMSWVT

-670 GGCSLIDDENMDDGT
+670 GGCSLIDDDNMDDGT

-691 AIPETLTMNSLE
+691 AIPETLTMNLLE
-703 SRLLSSSRYPGLNM
+703 SRLLSSSRYPGLNT
-717 HINDGTGGWGEGVE
+717 HINDGTGGWDDGVE

-741 NEIFDL
+741 NEILDL
-747 IPISLGEGAVTVN
+747 IPINLGEGAVSVN
-760 VEKSWTDGNNRNH
+760 VQKSWTDGNNRNH

-795 PN
+795 SN

>member
-1 MGKLAALANS
+1 M
-11 PTRAY
+11 
-16 ARSAKRNAEG
+16 
-26 VESPS
+26 
-31 VRLPSV
+31 RLPSV

-80 LGEKMPESP
+80 LGEKIPESP

-95 SSSSEQDKD
+95 TSSSEQDKD

-117 GEGEPEEVVV
+117 GEGGAEEEAV
-127 ESEPEPV
+127 EIEPEPV

-182 EEEEDAWTGGVIAD
+182 EEEEDAWTGGVISD

-251 MQKDSSFQARTLHY
+251 MQQDSSFKARTLHY

-306 NIVSGVGSISIRNGD
+306 NIASGVGRISIRNGD

-361 LSGKTWRDEGE
+361 LRGKTWQDEGE

-451 FGDESLTSGT
+451 FGDESLTSGA

-508 KSNAPWPVEQT
+508 KSNVPWPVEQT

-563 SSGSTAIE
+563 NSGSTAIE

-661 GWTVVEEDN
+661 GWTVVEENN

-717 HINDGTGGWGEGVE
+717 HINDGSGGWGDGVE

>member
-1 MGKLAALANS
+1 MRTY
-11 PTRAY
+11 P
-16 ARSAKRNAEG
+16 RSAKRNAEG

-56 ELRTLCKEKGLLI
+56 ELRTLCKEKGVLI
-69 SGKKEELISRL
+69 SGNKEELISRL
-80 LGEKMPESP
+80 LGDKMPESP

-117 GEGEPEEVVV
+117 GEGGPQEVAVETEPET
-127 ESEPEPV
+127 V
-134 EILEAEV
+134 EILEQEV
-141 MEADIVEAEIE
+141 MEADLIQAEIE
-152 SEAENDLDL
+152 SEAEDELDL
-161 VLESDEEEIIPVTKK
+161 VLESADEEITSVTKK

-182 EEEEDAWTGGVIAD
+182 EEEEDAWAGGVIAD
-196 ETEPALVAS
+196 ETELALVAS
-205 EIDSDA
+205 EIDSDV
-211 EEASITITIPSLSS
+211 EQASITITIPRLSS

-240 LILGAIVFSLF
+240 LILGAIGFTFF
-251 MQKDSSFQARTLHY
+251 MQQDSSFQARTLHY

-276 SIEVEGDDMV
+276 SIDVEGDDMV

-306 NIVSGVGSISIRNGD
+306 NIASGVGSISIRNGD

-372 CGTVGWILDDNN
+372 CGTVGWFLDDNN

-410 NSANQATNLEAT
+410 DSENQATNLEAT

-508 KSNAPWPVEQT
+508 KSNVPWPVEQN

-558 VKGGI
+558 VKSGI
-563 SSGSTAIE
+563 NSGSTAIE

-609 LESALECTLANY
+609 LEAALECTLANY
-621 STSGVATAI
+621 STSGVSTAI

-656 EDERA
+656 EDESA

-703 SRLLSSSRYPGLNM
+703 SRLLSSSRYPGLNL
-717 HINDGTGGWGEGVE
+717 HINDGSGGWGEGVE

-741 NEIFDL
+741 NEILDL

-773 DVVCVMD
+773 DVVCIMD

>member
-1 MGKLAALANS
+1 
-11 PTRAY
+11 
-16 ARSAKRNAEG
+16 
-26 VESPS
+26 
-31 VRLPSV
+31 
-37 SRTGG
+37 
-42 MGLDRDSLSSMKVS
+42 MGLDRDSLSTMKVS
-56 ELRTLCKEKGLLI
+56 ELRSLCKEKGLLI
-69 SGKKEELISRL
+69 SGKKEELIARL
-80 LGEKMPESP
+80 LGDKAPASTSEN
-89 PETKVI
+89 KVT
-95 SSSSEQDKD
+95 SSSSEKDKD
-104 DAIDRLLSRFESG
+104 DAIDRLLSRIESG
-117 GEGEPEEVVV
+117 GAGEPLEEVV
-127 ESEPEPV
+127 ESAPTPAEV
-134 EILEAEV
+134 IEAEV
-141 MEADIVEAEIE
+141 IEADIVEAETE
-152 SEAENDLDL
+152 PHLDENADLF
-161 VLESDEEEIIPVTKK
+161 LESHEEETTPVTKQ

-182 EEEEDAWTGGVIAD
+182 EEEVDSWSGGILAD
-196 ETEPALVAS
+196 ETEPTLVAS
-205 EIDSDA
+205 EIDSDT

-231 VIAAITISA
+231 VIAAVTISA
-240 LILGAIVFSLF
+240 LILGAIAFTFF
-251 MQKDSSFQARTLHY
+251 MQQDSSFQARTLHY
-265 GDSMEFNILSS
+265 GDSMQFDILSS
-276 SIEVEGDDMV
+276 SIDVEGDDMV

-321 PADII
+321 PANII

-351 KVIDHEMNID
+351 KVINHEMNID

-389 RTWTDIGDK
+389 RAWTDIGDK

-410 NSANQATNLEAT
+410 NSENQATNLEAT

-451 FGDESLTSGT
+451 FGDESLTSGAK
-461 TSEAG
+461 SEAG
-466 SEWSWSVGKEIN
+466 SEWSWSVDKEIN
-478 DNEHG
+478 DNDHG

-489 MSHPEFDAC
+489 MSHPEFDDC
-498 NGHITINMLV
+498 NGHIRIDMLV
-508 KSNAPWPVEQT
+508 KSNVPWPVEQT
-519 ANIVIDKNL
+519 ANIVIDKSQ

-545 PDGRITISFSMRA
+545 PDGRISISFKMRA
-558 VKGGI
+558 MKGGI
-563 SSGSTAIE
+563 NQGSNAID
-571 WLVDYTS
+571 WLADYTS

-600 DESAIRSWD
+600 DESTIRSWD

-630 EQGGYVWRASTIVV
+630 EQGGYVWSASTNVL
-644 NSNIQWNMSWVT
+644 NSNIRWNMSWVT

-670 GGCSLIDDENMDDGT
+670 GGCSLIDDDNMDDGT

-703 SRLLSSSRYPGLNM
+703 SRLLSSSRYPGLNT
-717 HINDGTGGWGEGVE
+717 HINDGTGGWDDGVE

-741 NEIFDL
+741 NEILDL
-747 IPISLGEGAVTVN
+747 IPINLGEGAVSVN
-760 VEKSWTDGNNRNH
+760 VQKSWTDGNNRNH

>member
-1 MGKLAALANS
+1 
-11 PTRAY
+11 
-16 ARSAKRNAEG
+16 
-26 VESPS
+26 
-31 VRLPSV
+31 
-37 SRTGG
+37 
-42 MGLDRDSLSSMKVS
+42 MGLDRDSLSTMKVS
-56 ELRTLCKEKGLLI
+56 ELRSLCKEKGLLI
-69 SGKKEELISRL
+69 SGKKEELIARL
-80 LGEKMPESP
+80 LGEQATSISSES
-89 PETKVI
+89 KVN
-95 SSSSEQDKD
+95 SSSSEKDKD
-104 DAIDRLLSRFESG
+104 DAIDRLLSRIESG
-117 GEGEPEEVVV
+117 GAGEPLEEVV
-127 ESEPEPV
+127 ESAPIPAEV
-134 EILEAEV
+134 IEAEV
-141 MEADIVEAEIE
+141 IEADIVEAETE
-152 SEAENDLDL
+152 PHLDENADLF
-161 VLESDEEEIIPVTKK
+161 LESHEEETTPVTKQ

-182 EEEEDAWTGGVIAD
+182 EEEVDSWSGGVLAD
-196 ETEPALVAS
+196 ETEPTLVAS
-205 EIDSDA
+205 EIDSDT

-231 VIAAITISA
+231 VIAAVTISA
-240 LILGAIVFSLF
+240 LILGAIAFTFF
-251 MQKDSSFQARTLHY
+251 MQQDSSFQARTLHY
-265 GDSMEFNILSS
+265 GDSMQFDILSS
-276 SIEVEGDDMV
+276 SIDVEGDDMV
-286 AIFRDAAS
+286 SIFRDAAS

-321 PADII
+321 PANII

-351 KVIDHEMNID
+351 KVINHEMNID

-389 RTWTDIGDK
+389 RAWTDIGDK

-410 NSANQATNLEAT
+410 NSENQATNLEAT

-451 FGDESLTSGT
+451 FGDESLTSGAK
-461 TSEAG
+461 SEVG
-466 SEWSWSVGKEIN
+466 SEWSWSVDKEIN
-478 DNEHG
+478 DNDHG

-489 MSHPEFDAC
+489 MSHPEFDDC
-498 NGHITINMLV
+498 NGHIRIDMLV
-508 KSNAPWPVEQT
+508 KSNVPWPVEQT
-519 ANIVIDKNL
+519 ANIVIDKSQ

-545 PDGRITISFSMRA
+545 PDGRISISFKMRA
-558 VKGGI
+558 MKGGI
-563 SSGSTAIE
+563 NQGSNAID

-600 DESAIRSWD
+600 DESSIRSWD

-621 STSGVATAI
+621 STSGVAVAI
-630 EQGGYVWRASTIVV
+630 EQGGYVWSASTNVV
-644 NSNIQWNMSWVT
+644 NSNIRWNMSWVT

-703 SRLLSSSRYPGLNM
+703 SRLLSSSRYPGLNT
-717 HINDGTGGWGEGVE
+717 HINDGTGGWDDGVE

-741 NEIFDL
+741 NEILDL
-747 IPISLGEGAVTVN
+747 IPINLGEGAVSVN
-760 VEKSWTDGNNRNH
+760 VQKSWTDGNNRNH

-795 PN
+795 SN

>member
-1 MGKLAALANS
+1 
-11 PTRAY
+11 
-16 ARSAKRNAEG
+16 
-26 VESPS
+26 
-31 VRLPSV
+31 
-37 SRTGG
+37 
-42 MGLDRDSLSSMKVS
+42 MGLDRDSLSTMKVS
-56 ELRTLCKEKGLLI
+56 ELRSLCKEKGLLI
-69 SGKKEELISRL
+69 SGKKEELIARL
-80 LGEKMPESP
+80 LGDKAPASTSEN
-89 PETKVI
+89 KVT

-104 DAIDRLLSRFESG
+104 DAIDRLLSRIESG
-117 GEGEPEEVVV
+117 GAGEPLEEVVESAPTPEEV
-127 ESEPEPV
+127 
-134 EILEAEV
+134 IEAEV
-141 MEADIVEAEIE
+141 IEADIVEAETE
-152 SEAENDLDL
+152 PHLDEDADLF
-161 VLESDEEEIIPVTKK
+161 LESDEEEITPVTKQ

-182 EEEEDAWTGGVIAD
+182 EEEVDAWSEGVIAD
-196 ETEPALVAS
+196 ETEPTLLAS
-205 EIDSDA
+205 EINSDT

-231 VIAAITISA
+231 VIAAVAISA
-240 LILGAIVFSLF
+240 LILGAIAFTFF
-251 MQKDSSFQARTLHY
+251 MQQDSSFQARTLHY
-265 GDSMEFNILSS
+265 GDSMQFDILSS
-276 SIEVEGDDMV
+276 SIDVEGDDMV

-321 PADII
+321 PANII

-351 KVIDHEMNID
+351 KVINHEMNID

-389 RTWTDIGDK
+389 RAWTDIGDK

-410 NSANQATNLEAT
+410 NSENQATNLEAT

-451 FGDESLTSGT
+451 FGDESLTSGAK
-461 TSEAG
+461 SEAG
-466 SEWSWSVGKEIN
+466 SEWSWSVDKEIN
-478 DNEHG
+478 DNDHG

-489 MSHPEFDAC
+489 MSHPEFDDC
-498 NGHITINMLV
+498 NGHIRIDMLV
-508 KSNAPWPVEQT
+508 KSNVPWPVEQT
-519 ANIVIDKNL
+519 ANIVIDKSQ

-545 PDGRITISFSMRA
+545 PDGRISISFKMRA
-558 VKGGI
+558 MKGGI
-563 SSGSTAIE
+563 NQGSNAID
-571 WLVDYTS
+571 WLADYTS

-600 DESAIRSWD
+600 DESTIRSWD

-630 EQGGYVWRASTIVV
+630 EQGGYVWSASTNVL
-644 NSNIQWNMSWVT
+644 NTNIRWNMSWVT

-670 GGCSLIDDENMDDGT
+670 GGCSLIDDDNMDDGT

-703 SRLLSSSRYPGLNM
+703 SRLLSSSRYPGLNT
-717 HINDGTGGWGEGVE
+717 HINDGTGGWDDGVE

-741 NEIFDL
+741 NEILDL
-747 IPISLGEGAVTVN
+747 IPINLGEGAVSVN
-760 VEKSWTDGNNRNH
+760 IQKSWTDGNNRNH

>member
-1 MGKLAALANS
+1 
-11 PTRAY
+11 
-16 ARSAKRNAEG
+16 
-26 VESPS
+26 
-31 VRLPSV
+31 
-37 SRTGG
+37 
-42 MGLDRDSLSSMKVS
+42 MGLDRDSLSTMKVS
-56 ELRTLCKEKGLLI
+56 ELRSLCKEKGLLI
-69 SGKKEELISRL
+69 SGKKEELIARL
-80 LGEKMPESP
+80 LGDKGPASTSEN
-89 PETKVI
+89 KVT

-104 DAIDRLLSRFESG
+104 DAIDRLLSRIESG
-117 GEGEPEEVVV
+117 GAGEPLEEVVESAPTPEEV
-127 ESEPEPV
+127 
-134 EILEAEV
+134 IEAEV
-141 MEADIVEAEIE
+141 FEADIVQTETEPHLDEEA
-152 SEAENDLDL
+152 DLFLD
-161 VLESDEEEIIPVTKK
+161 SDEEEITPAAKK

-182 EEEEDAWTGGVIAD
+182 EEEVDAWSGGVITD
-196 ETEPALVAS
+196 ETEPTLVAS
-205 EIDSDA
+205 EIDSDT

-231 VIAAITISA
+231 VIAAVTISA
-240 LILGAIVFSLF
+240 LILGAIAFTFF
-251 MQKDSSFQARTLHY
+251 MQQDSSFQARTLHY
-265 GDSMEFNILSS
+265 GDSMQFDILSS
-276 SIEVEGDDMV
+276 SIDVEGDDMV

-321 PADII
+321 PANII

-351 KVIDHEMNID
+351 KVINHEMNID

-389 RTWTDIGDK
+389 RAWTDIGDK
-398 QLIRTGTDLTIL
+398 QLTRTGTDLTIL
-410 NSANQATNLEAT
+410 NSENQATNLEAT

-451 FGDESLTSGT
+451 FGDESLTSGAK
-461 TSEAG
+461 SEAG
-466 SEWSWSVGKEIN
+466 SEWSWSVDKEIN
-478 DNEHG
+478 DNDHG

-489 MSHPEFDAC
+489 MSHPEFDDC
-498 NGHITINMLV
+498 NGHIRIDMLV
-508 KSNAPWPVEQT
+508 KSNVPWPVEQT
-519 ANIVIDKNL
+519 ANIVIDKSQ

-545 PDGRITISFSMRA
+545 PDGRISISFKMRA
-558 VKGGI
+558 MKGGI
-563 SSGSTAIE
+563 NQGSNAID

-600 DESAIRSWD
+600 DESSIRSWD

-621 STSGVATAI
+621 STSGVAVAI
-630 EQGGYVWRASTIVV
+630 EQGGYVWSASTNIV
-644 NSNIQWNMSWVT
+644 NSNIRWNMSWVT

-670 GGCSLIDDENMDDGT
+670 GGCSLIDDDNMDDGT

-691 AIPETLTMNSLE
+691 AVPETLTMNSLE
-703 SRLLSSSRYPGLNM
+703 SRLLSASRYPGLNT
-717 HINDGTGGWGEGVE
+717 HINDGSGGWDDGVE

-741 NEIFDL
+741 NEILDL
-747 IPISLGEGAVTVN
+747 IPINLGEGAVSVN
-760 VEKSWTDGNNRNH
+760 VQKSWTDGNNRNH

-780 AENARLLGWYHFWAP
+780 AENARLLGWYHFWTP

>member
-1 MGKLAALANS
+1 M
-11 PTRAY
+11 
-16 ARSAKRNAEG
+16 
-26 VESPS
+26 
-31 VRLPSV
+31 RLPSV

-127 ESEPEPV
+127 ETEPEPV

-152 SEAENDLDL
+152 SEAGDDLDL
-161 VLESDEEEIIPVTKK
+161 VLASDEEELTPVTKK

-231 VIAAITISA
+231 VIAAVTISA

-251 MQKDSSFQARTLHY
+251 MQQDSSFQARNLHY

-410 NSANQATNLEAT
+410 DSENQATNLEAT

-795 PN
+795 SN

>member
-1 MGKLAALANS
+1 
-11 PTRAY
+11 
-16 ARSAKRNAEG
+16 
-26 VESPS
+26 
-31 VRLPSV
+31 
-37 SRTGG
+37 
-42 MGLDRDSLSSMKVS
+42 MGLDRDSLSTMKVS
-56 ELRTLCKEKGLLI
+56 ELRSLCKEKGLLI
-69 SGKKEELISRL
+69 SGKKEELIARL
-80 LGEKMPESP
+80 LGDKAPASTSEN
-89 PETKVI
+89 KVT

-104 DAIDRLLSRFESG
+104 DAIDRLLSRIESG
-117 GEGEPEEVVV
+117 GAGESLEEVVESAPTPEEV
-127 ESEPEPV
+127 
-134 EILEAEV
+134 IEAEV
-141 MEADIVEAEIE
+141 FEADIVQAETEPHLDEEA
-152 SEAENDLDL
+152 DLF
-161 VLESDEEEIIPVTKK
+161 LESDEEEITPVTKQ

-182 EEEEDAWTGGVIAD
+182 EEEVDAWSGGVIAD
-196 ETEPALVAS
+196 ETEPTLVAS
-205 EIDSDA
+205 EIDSDT

-231 VIAAITISA
+231 VIAAVTISA
-240 LILGAIVFSLF
+240 LILGAIAFTFF
-251 MQKDSSFQARTLHY
+251 MQQDSSFQARTLHY
-265 GDSMEFNILSS
+265 GDSMQFDILSS
-276 SIEVEGDDMV
+276 SIDVEGDDMV

-321 PADII
+321 PANII

-351 KVIDHEMNID
+351 KVINHEMNID

-389 RTWTDIGDK
+389 RAWTDIGDK

-410 NSANQATNLEAT
+410 NSENQATNLEAT

-451 FGDESLTSGT
+451 FGDESLTSGAK
-461 TSEAG
+461 SEAG
-466 SEWSWSVGKEIN
+466 SEWSWSVDKEIN
-478 DNEHG
+478 DNDHG

-489 MSHPEFDAC
+489 MSHPEFDDC
-498 NGHITINMLV
+498 NGHIRIDMLV
-508 KSNAPWPVEQT
+508 KSNVPWPVEQT
-519 ANIVIDKNL
+519 ANIVIDKSQ

-545 PDGRITISFSMRA
+545 PDGRISISFKMRA
-558 VKGGI
+558 MKGGI
-563 SSGSTAIE
+563 NQGSNAID
-571 WLVDYTS
+571 WLADYTS

-600 DESAIRSWD
+600 DESTIRSWD

-630 EQGGYVWRASTIVV
+630 EQGGYVWSASTNVL
-644 NSNIQWNMSWVT
+644 NSNIRWNMSWVT

-670 GGCSLIDDENMDDGT
+670 GGCSLIDDDNMDDGT

-703 SRLLSSSRYPGLNM
+703 SRLLSSSRYPGLNT
-717 HINDGTGGWGEGVE
+717 HINDGTGGWDDGVE

-741 NEIFDL
+741 NEILDL
-747 IPISLGEGAVTVN
+747 IPINLGEGAVSVN
-760 VEKSWTDGNNRNH
+760 VQKSWTDGNNRNH

>member
-1 MGKLAALANS
+1 
-11 PTRAY
+11 
-16 ARSAKRNAEG
+16 
-26 VESPS
+26 
-31 VRLPSV
+31 
-37 SRTGG
+37 
-42 MGLDRDSLSSMKVS
+42 MGLDRDSLSTMKVS
-56 ELRTLCKEKGLLI
+56 ELRSLCKEKGLLI
-69 SGKKEELISRL
+69 SGKKEELIARL
-80 LGEKMPESP
+80 LGEQATSISSES
-89 PETKVI
+89 KVN
-95 SSSSEQDKD
+95 SSSSEKDKD
-104 DAIDRLLSRFESG
+104 DAIDRLLSRIESG
-117 GEGEPEEVVV
+117 GAGEPLEEVV
-127 ESEPEPV
+127 ESAPIP
-134 EILEAEV
+134 AEV
-141 MEADIVEAEIE
+141 IEDEVIEADIVEAETE
-152 SEAENDLDL
+152 PHLDENADLF
-161 VLESDEEEIIPVTKK
+161 LESHEEETTPVTKQ

-182 EEEEDAWTGGVIAD
+182 EEEVDSWSGGVLAD
-196 ETEPALVAS
+196 ETEPTLVAS
-205 EIDSDA
+205 EIDSDT

-231 VIAAITISA
+231 VIAAVTISA
-240 LILGAIVFSLF
+240 LILGAIAFTFF
-251 MQKDSSFQARTLHY
+251 MQQDSSFQARTLHY
-265 GDSMEFNILSS
+265 GDSMQFDILSS
-276 SIEVEGDDMV
+276 SIDVEGDDMV

-321 PADII
+321 PANII

-351 KVIDHEMNID
+351 KVINHEMNID

-389 RTWTDIGDK
+389 RAWTDIGDK

-410 NSANQATNLEAT
+410 NSENQATNLEAT

-451 FGDESLTSGT
+451 FGDESLTSGAK
-461 TSEAG
+461 SEAG
-466 SEWSWSVGKEIN
+466 SEWSWSVDKEIN
-478 DNEHG
+478 DNDHG

-489 MSHPEFDAC
+489 MSHPEFDDC
-498 NGHITINMLV
+498 NGHIRIDMLV
-508 KSNAPWPVEQT
+508 KSNVPWPVEQT
-519 ANIVIDKNL
+519 ANIVIDKSQ

-545 PDGRITISFSMRA
+545 PDGRISISFKMRA
-558 VKGGI
+558 MKGGI
-563 SSGSTAIE
+563 NQGSNAID

-600 DESAIRSWD
+600 DESSIRSWD

-621 STSGVATAI
+621 STSGVAVAI
-630 EQGGYVWRASTIVV
+630 EQGGYVWSASTNVV
-644 NSNIQWNMSWVT
+644 NSNIRWNMSWVT

-661 GWTVVEEDN
+661 GWTVVEEDS

-703 SRLLSSSRYPGLNM
+703 SRLLSASRYPGLNT
-717 HINDGTGGWGEGVE
+717 HINDGSGGWDDGVE

-741 NEIFDL
+741 NEILDL
-747 IPISLGEGAVTVN
+747 IPINLGEGAVSVN
-760 VEKSWTDGNNRNH
+760 VQKSWTDGNNRNH

-780 AENARLLGWYHFWAP
+780 AENARLLGWYHFWTP

>member
-1 MGKLAALANS
+1 
-11 PTRAY
+11 
-16 ARSAKRNAEG
+16 
-26 VESPS
+26 
-31 VRLPSV
+31 
-37 SRTGG
+37 
-42 MGLDRDSLSSMKVS
+42 MGLDRDSLSTMKVS
-56 ELRTLCKEKGLLI
+56 ELRSLCKEKGLLI
-69 SGKKEELISRL
+69 SGKKEELIARL
-80 LGEKMPESP
+80 LGDKAPASTSEN
-89 PETKVI
+89 KVT

-104 DAIDRLLSRFESG
+104 DAIDRLLSRIESG
-117 GEGEPEEVVV
+117 GAGESLEEVVESAPTPEEV
-127 ESEPEPV
+127 
-134 EILEAEV
+134 IEAEV
-141 MEADIVEAEIE
+141 FEADIVQAETE
-152 SEAENDLDL
+152 PHLDEEDDLF
-161 VLESDEEEIIPVTKK
+161 LESDEEEITPLTKQ

-182 EEEEDAWTGGVIAD
+182 EEEVDAWSGGVIAD
-196 ETEPALVAS
+196 ETEPTLVAS
-205 EIDSDA
+205 EIDSDT

-231 VIAAITISA
+231 VIAAVTISA
-240 LILGAIVFSLF
+240 LILGAIAFTFF
-251 MQKDSSFQARTLHY
+251 MQQDSSFQARTLHY
-265 GDSMEFNILSS
+265 GDSMQFDILSS
-276 SIEVEGDDMV
+276 SIDVEGDDMV

-321 PADII
+321 PANII

-351 KVIDHEMNID
+351 KVINHEMNID

-389 RTWTDIGDK
+389 RAWTDIGDK

-410 NSANQATNLEAT
+410 NSENQATNLEAT

-451 FGDESLTSGT
+451 FGDESLTSGAK
-461 TSEAG
+461 SEAG
-466 SEWSWSVGKEIN
+466 SEWSWSVDKEIN
-478 DNEHG
+478 DNDHG

-489 MSHPEFDAC
+489 MSHPEFDDC
-498 NGHITINMLV
+498 NGHIRIDMLV
-508 KSNAPWPVEQT
+508 KSNVPWPVEQT
-519 ANIVIDKNL
+519 ANIVIDKSQ

-545 PDGRITISFSMRA
+545 PDGRISISFKMRA
-558 VKGGI
+558 MKGGI
-563 SSGSTAIE
+563 NQGSNAID
-571 WLVDYTS
+571 WLADYTS

-600 DESAIRSWD
+600 DESTIRSWD

-630 EQGGYVWRASTIVV
+630 EQGGYVWSASTNVL
-644 NSNIQWNMSWVT
+644 NSNIRWNMSWVT

-670 GGCSLIDDENMDDGT
+670 GGCSLIDDDNMDDGT

-703 SRLLSSSRYPGLNM
+703 SRLLSSSRYPGLNT
-717 HINDGTGGWGEGVE
+717 HINDGSGGWDDGVE

-741 NEIFDL
+741 NEILDL
-747 IPISLGEGAVTVN
+747 IPINLGEGAVSVN
-760 VEKSWTDGNNRNH
+760 VQKSWTDGNNRNH

>member
-1 MGKLAALANS
+1 
-11 PTRAY
+11 
-16 ARSAKRNAEG
+16 
-26 VESPS
+26 
-31 VRLPSV
+31 
-37 SRTGG
+37 
-42 MGLDRDSLSSMKVS
+42 MGLDRDSLSTMKVS
-56 ELRTLCKEKGLLI
+56 ELRSLCKEKGLLI
-69 SGKKEELISRL
+69 SGKKEELIARL
-80 LGEKMPESP
+80 LGDKAPASTSEN
-89 PETKVI
+89 KVT
-95 SSSSEQDKD
+95 SSSSDQDKD
-104 DAIDRLLSRFESG
+104 DAIDRLLSRIESG
-117 GEGEPEEVVV
+117 GAGEPLEEVVESAPTPEEV
-127 ESEPEPV
+127 
-134 EILEAEV
+134 IEAEV
-141 MEADIVEAEIE
+141 FEADIVQAETEPHLDEEA
-152 SEAENDLDL
+152 DLF
-161 VLESDEEEIIPVTKK
+161 LESDEEEITPVTKQ

-182 EEEEDAWTGGVIAD
+182 EEEVDAWSGGVIAD
-196 ETEPALVAS
+196 ETEPTLVAS
-205 EIDSDA
+205 EIDSDTN
-211 EEASITITIPSLSS
+211 EASITITIPSFSS

-231 VIAAITISA
+231 VIAAVTISA
-240 LILGAIVFSLF
+240 LILGAIAFTFF
-251 MQKDSSFQARTLHY
+251 MQQDSSFQARTLHY
-265 GDSMEFNILSS
+265 GDSMQFDILSS
-276 SIEVEGDDMV
+276 SIDVEGDDMV

-321 PADII
+321 PANII

-351 KVIDHEMNID
+351 KVINHEMNID

-389 RTWTDIGDK
+389 RAWTDIGDK

-410 NSANQATNLEAT
+410 NSENQATNLEAT

-451 FGDESLTSGT
+451 FGDESLTSGAK
-461 TSEAG
+461 SEAG
-466 SEWSWSVGKEIN
+466 SEWSWSVDKEIN
-478 DNEHG
+478 DNDHG

-489 MSHPEFDAC
+489 MSHPEFDDC
-498 NGHITINMLV
+498 NGHIRIDMLV
-508 KSNAPWPVEQT
+508 KSNVPWPVEQT
-519 ANIVIDKNL
+519 ANIVIDKSQ

-545 PDGRITISFSMRA
+545 PDGRISISFKMRA
-558 VKGGI
+558 MKGGI
-563 SSGSTAIE
+563 NQGSNAID
-571 WLVDYTS
+571 WLADYTS

-600 DESAIRSWD
+600 DESTIRSWD

-630 EQGGYVWRASTIVV
+630 EQGGYVWSASTNVL
-644 NSNIQWNMSWVT
+644 NSNIRWNMSWVT

-670 GGCSLIDDENMDDGT
+670 GGCSLIDDDNMDDGT

-703 SRLLSSSRYPGLNM
+703 SRLLSSSRYPGLNT
-717 HINDGTGGWGEGVE
+717 HINDGTGGWDDGVE

-741 NEIFDL
+741 NEILDL
-747 IPISLGEGAVTVN
+747 IPINLGEGAVSVN
-760 VEKSWTDGNNRNH
+760 VQKSWTDGNNRNH

>member
-1 MGKLAALANS
+1 MR
-11 PTRAY
+11 TY
-16 ARSAKRNAEG
+16 HRSAKRNAEG

-56 ELRTLCKEKGLLI
+56 ELRTLCKEKGVLI
-69 SGKKEELISRL
+69 SGNKEELISRL
-80 LGEKMPESP
+80 LGDKMPESP

-117 GEGEPEEVVV
+117 GEGGPQEVAVETEPET
-127 ESEPEPV
+127 V
-134 EILEAEV
+134 EILEQEV
-141 MEADIVEAEIE
+141 MEADLIQAEIE
-152 SEAENDLDL
+152 SEAEDELDL
-161 VLESDEEEIIPVTKK
+161 VLESADEEITSVTKK

-182 EEEEDAWTGGVIAD
+182 EEEEDAWAGGVIAD
-196 ETEPALVAS
+196 ETELALVAS
-205 EIDSDA
+205 EIDSDV
-211 EEASITITIPSLSS
+211 EQASITITIPRLSS
-225 IQFSPK
+225 IQFSPT

-240 LILGAIVFSLF
+240 LILGAIGFTFF
-251 MQKDSSFQARTLHY
+251 MQQDSSFQARTLHY

-276 SIEVEGDDMV
+276 SIDVEGDDMV

-306 NIVSGVGSISIRNGD
+306 NIASGVGSISIRNGD

-372 CGTVGWILDDNN
+372 CGTVGWFLDDNN

-410 NSANQATNLEAT
+410 DSENQATNLEAT

-508 KSNAPWPVEQT
+508 KSNVPWPVEQT

-558 VKGGI
+558 VKSGI
-563 SSGSTAIE
+563 NSGSTAIE

-609 LESALECTLANY
+609 LEAALECTLANY
-621 STSGVATAI
+621 STSGVSTAI

-656 EDERA
+656 EDESA

-703 SRLLSSSRYPGLNM
+703 SRLLSSSRYPGLNL
-717 HINDGTGGWGEGVE
+717 HINDGSGGWGEGVE

-741 NEIFDL
+741 NEILDL

-773 DVVCVMD
+773 DVVCIMD

>member
-1 MGKLAALANS
+1 M
-11 PTRAY
+11 
-16 ARSAKRNAEG
+16 
-26 VESPS
+26 
-31 VRLPSV
+31 RLPSV

-127 ESEPEPV
+127 ETEPEPV

-152 SEAENDLDL
+152 SEAGGDLDL
-161 VLESDEEEIIPVTKK
+161 VLASDEEELTPVTKK

-182 EEEEDAWTGGVIAD
+182 EEEEDAWTGDVIAD

-231 VIAAITISA
+231 VIAAVTISA

-251 MQKDSSFQARTLHY
+251 MQQDSSFQARNLHY

-410 NSANQATNLEAT
+410 DSENQATNLEAT

>member
-1 MGKLAALANS
+1 
-11 PTRAY
+11 
-16 ARSAKRNAEG
+16 
-26 VESPS
+26 
-31 VRLPSV
+31 
-37 SRTGG
+37 
-42 MGLDRDSLSSMKVS
+42 MGLDRDSLSTMKVS
-56 ELRTLCKEKGLLI
+56 ELRSLCKEKGLLI
-69 SGKKEELISRL
+69 SGKKEELIARL
-80 LGEKMPESP
+80 LGDKAPASTSEN
-89 PETKVI
+89 KVT

-104 DAIDRLLSRFESG
+104 DAIDRLLSRIESG
-117 GEGEPEEVVV
+117 GAGEPLEEVVESAPTPEEV
-127 ESEPEPV
+127 
-134 EILEAEV
+134 IEAEV
-141 MEADIVEAEIE
+141 FEADIVQAETEPHLDEEA
-152 SEAENDLDL
+152 DLF
-161 VLESDEEEIIPVTKK
+161 LESDEEEITPVTKQ

-182 EEEEDAWTGGVIAD
+182 EEEVDAWSGGVIAD
-196 ETEPALVAS
+196 ETEPTLVAS
-205 EIDSDA
+205 EIDSDT

-231 VIAAITISA
+231 VIAAVTISA
-240 LILGAIVFSLF
+240 LILGAIAFTFF
-251 MQKDSSFQARTLHY
+251 MQQDSSFQARTLHY
-265 GDSMEFNILSS
+265 GDSMQFDILSS
-276 SIEVEGDDMV
+276 SIDVEGDDMV

-321 PADII
+321 PANII

-351 KVIDHEMNID
+351 KVINHEMNID

-389 RTWTDIGDK
+389 RAWTDIGDK
-398 QLIRTGTDLTIL
+398 QLIRTSTDLTIL
-410 NSANQATNLEAT
+410 NSENQATNLEAT

-451 FGDESLTSGT
+451 FGDESLTSGAK
-461 TSEAG
+461 SEAG
-466 SEWSWSVGKEIN
+466 SEWSWSVDKEIN
-478 DNEHG
+478 DNDHG

-489 MSHPEFDAC
+489 MSHPEFDDC
-498 NGHITINMLV
+498 NGHIRIDMLV
-508 KSNAPWPVEQT
+508 KSNVPWPVEQT
-519 ANIVIDKNL
+519 ANIVIDKSQ

-545 PDGRITISFSMRA
+545 PDGRISISFKMRA
-558 VKGGI
+558 MKGGI
-563 SSGSTAIE
+563 NQGSNAID
-571 WLVDYTS
+571 WLADYTS

-600 DESAIRSWD
+600 DESTIRSWD

-630 EQGGYVWRASTIVV
+630 EQGGYVWSASTNVL
-644 NSNIQWNMSWVT
+644 NSNIRWNMSWVT

-670 GGCSLIDDENMDDGT
+670 GGCSLIDDDNMDDGT

-703 SRLLSSSRYPGLNM
+703 SRLLSSSRYPGLNT
-717 HINDGTGGWGEGVE
+717 HINDGTGGWDDGVE

-741 NEIFDL
+741 NEILDL
-747 IPISLGEGAVTVN
+747 IPINLGEGAVSVN
-760 VEKSWTDGNNRNH
+760 VQKSWTDGNNRNH

>member
-1 MGKLAALANS
+1 MRTY
-11 PTRAY
+11 P
-16 ARSAKRNAEG
+16 RSAKRNAEG

-56 ELRTLCKEKGLLI
+56 ELRTLCKEKGVLI
-69 SGKKEELISRL
+69 SGNKEELISRL
-80 LGEKMPESP
+80 LGDKMPESP
-89 PETKVI
+89 PEIKVI

-117 GEGEPEEVVV
+117 GEGGPQEVAVETEPET
-127 ESEPEPV
+127 V
-134 EILEAEV
+134 EILEQEV
-141 MEADIVEAEIE
+141 MEADLIQAEIE
-152 SEAENDLDL
+152 SEAEDELDL
-161 VLESDEEEIIPVTKK
+161 VLESADEEITSVTKK

-182 EEEEDAWTGGVIAD
+182 EEEEDAWAGGVIAD
-196 ETEPALVAS
+196 ETELALVAS
-205 EIDSDA
+205 EIDSDV
-211 EEASITITIPSLSS
+211 EQASITITIPRLSS

-240 LILGAIVFSLF
+240 LILGAIGFTFF
-251 MQKDSSFQARTLHY
+251 MQQDSSFQARTLHY

-276 SIEVEGDDMV
+276 SIDVEGDDMV

-306 NIVSGVGSISIRNGD
+306 NIASGVGSISIRNGD

-372 CGTVGWILDDNN
+372 CGTVGWFLDDNN

-410 NSANQATNLEAT
+410 DSENQATNLEAT

-508 KSNAPWPVEQT
+508 KSNVPWPVEQT

-558 VKGGI
+558 VKSGI
-563 SSGSTAIE
+563 NSGSTAIE

-609 LESALECTLANY
+609 LEAALECTLANY
-621 STSGVATAI
+621 STSGVSTAI

-670 GGCSLIDDENMDDGT
+670 GFCSLIDDENMDDGT

-703 SRLLSSSRYPGLNM
+703 SRLLSSSRYPGLNL
-717 HINDGTGGWGEGVE
+717 HINDGSGGWGEGVE

-741 NEIFDL
+741 NEILDL

-773 DVVCVMD
+773 DVVCIMD
-780 AENARLLGWYHFWAP
+780 AQNARLLGWYHFWAP